1 MIILEEE
8 DELKEIARLVGVESL
23 SAKERLTLESA
34 RSIREDFLHQNA
46 FHPQD
51 TYTSMRKQ
59 YLMMRTILHF
69 HHLALKALEE
79 ERNLEEI
86 LGLEIRER
94 ISKMKFLPEEDAELL
109 DTYIQVDEAFKEM
122 LQRKE

>member
-1 MIILEEE
+1 
-8 DELKEIARLVGVESL
+8 
-23 SAKERLTLESA
+23 
-34 RSIREDFLHQNA
+34 
-46 FHPQD
+46 
-51 TYTSMRKQ
+51 MRKQ

-86 LGLEIRER
+86 LGLEIREK

-109 DTYIQVDEAFKEM
+109 DTYVQVDEAFKEM
-122 LQRKE
+122 LQSEE